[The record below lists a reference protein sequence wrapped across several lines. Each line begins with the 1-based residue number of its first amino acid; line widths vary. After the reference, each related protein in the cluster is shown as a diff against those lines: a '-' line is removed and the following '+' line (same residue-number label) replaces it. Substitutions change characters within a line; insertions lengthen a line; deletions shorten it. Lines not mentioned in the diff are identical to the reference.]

1 MLSPMEKPLI
11 FDFHGQKM
19 SGMLHAPD
27 IPRKC
32 PAVVFLH
39 GFSGNKVEP
48 HRLFV
53 KTARLL
59 AKKKI
64 ASLRFDFRGSGDSE
78 GDFGGMTVSDEV
90 VDAARAFEILSRKSF
105 VDPNRMAF
113 LGFSL
118 GGAVAACATAFR
130 PRVKALALWAPLAQI
145 SRLFTLP
152 TGLTP
157 SQIRDWRK
165 RGKTDY
171 YGNELGL
178 NWLRGLDYH
187 DALESAEGFQGKV
200 LIVHGGRDR
209 AVPLS
214 QSRLYLERLG
224 RRARLHVVRGAD
236 HAFNSVPWEAEAIR
250 TTVQWLK
257 KTL

>member
-1 MLSPMEKPLI
+1 MEKQI
-11 FDFHGQKM
+11 SFEFHGQKIF
-19 SGMLHAPD
+19 GVLHVPGLS
-27 IPRKC
+27 RKC

-39 GFSGNKVEP
+39 GFSGNKTEP
-48 HRLFV
+48 HRLYV
-53 KTARLL
+53 KTARFLT
-59 AKKKI
+59 KENI

-78 GDFGGMTVSDEV
+78 GDFGDMTVNDEIG
-90 VDAARAFEILSRKSF
+90 DAAKALDFMSGHPF
-105 VDPNRMAF
+105 VDPGRMAF

-118 GGAVAACATAFR
+118 GGAVAACTVVYR
-130 PRVKALALWAPLAQI
+130 PLVKALVLWAPLAQVN
-145 SRLFTLP
+145 RLFTLP

-157 SQIRDWRK
+157 SQIRNWKK

-171 YGNELGL
+171 YGNELRI
-178 NWLRGLDYH
+178 NWLRSLNH
-187 DALESAEGFQGKV
+187 QDALESAARFKGKV

-214 QSRLYLERLG
+214 QSRLYLKSLG
-224 RRARLHVVRGAD
+224 RRARLHVIREAD
-236 HAFNSVPWEAEAIR
+236 HGFNSVPWESEAIR

>member
-1 MLSPMEKPLI
+1 MEKPVS

-19 SGMLHAPD
+19 FGMLHVPD
-27 IPRKC
+27 VRGKC

-39 GFSGNKVEP
+39 GFSGNKIEP

-53 KTARLL
+53 KSARLL
-59 AKKKI
+59 VLKGI
-64 ASLRFDFRGSGDSE
+64 VSMRFDFRGSGDSE
-78 GDFGGMTVSDEV
+78 GNFGDMTVSDEV
-90 VDAARAFEILSRKSF
+90 ADAARAFDFLSRKTF
-105 VDPNRMAF
+105 VDPDRMAF
-113 LGFSL
+113 LGLSL

-130 PRVKALALWAPLAQI
+130 PQVKALALWAPLAQI
-145 SRLFTLP
+145 NRLFTLP
-152 TGLTP
+152 TGL
-157 SQIRDWRK
+157 SRAQLRDWTK

-171 YGNELGL
+171 HGNELGI
-178 NWLRGLDYH
+178 NWLKGLDYH
-187 DALESAEGFQGKV
+187 DALESAARFKGRV

-214 QSRLYLERLG
+214 QSHLYLKNLG

-236 HAFNSVPWEAEAIR
+236 HTFNKVEWETEVIR
-250 TTVQWLK
+250 KTVHWLK